1 METNLNSKQS
11 GGQQSGWPSPKI
23 CVWVKLRCEHLD
35 SAECSYRAILSPR
48 VGIGFH
54 QSSHNAHPE
63 SRSWHPVWGSRA
75 PPLFFLSKVQ
85 ISKGFDA
92 AAGVALAASG
102 RQMVRMRGMLA
113 AFSLSQGSQLFA
125 RSVLYFS

>member
-1 METNLNSKQS
+1 MLQKVIVMETNLNGKQS

-35 SAECSYRAILSPR
+35 STECSYRAILSLR

-54 QSSHNAHPE
+54 QSSHNAYPE
-63 SRSWHPVWGSRA
+63 SRSWQPVWGSRA
-75 PPLFFLSKVQ
+75 PPLFFPSKVQ

-102 RQMVRMRGMLA
+102 R
-113 AFSLSQGSQLFA
+113 
-125 RSVLYFS
+125 